1 MPNNRKVLQAKAYRK
16 KNSSICH
23 RHRIIQMKD
32 MLVVINILFSTSG
45 LFLRKQEQLY
55 GTIVHYINEFLCSNI
70 NKDLTE
76 THTDP

>member
-1 MPNNRKVLQAKAYRK
+1 
-16 KNSSICH
+16 
-23 RHRIIQMKD
+23 MKD

>member
-1 MPNNRKVLQAKAYRK
+1 
-16 KNSSICH
+16 
-23 RHRIIQMKD
+23 MKD

-76 THTDP
+76 THTDPWRWLMLREEALRSFER